1 MNAAEAAV
9 PDDLIRRAIRPAL
22 ILAWTLLASLLACLA
37 FEELLRSRFRPFLG
51 FARLGDRLSVRY
63 AFYLA
68 AAAAV
73 VLIRVLN
80 AVGLRRKKAASP
92 EAFLG
97 RLKTVA
103 LLTLAL
109 AEAPA
114 LLGLALFIVG
124 GYNVDFYGLMF
135 VSLIL
140 LFMYFPRARTWE
152 ACLQNAPRACPF

>member
-1 MNAAEAAV
+1 MNEAKTAS
-9 PDDLIRRAIRPAL
+9 PDDPVRKSIRPAL
-22 ILAWTLLASLLACLA
+22 ILAWALLAVLPACLA
-37 FEELLRSRFRPFLG
+37 VEELIRARFSPFLG
-51 FARLGDRLSVRY
+51 FAGLGDRLSVRY
-63 AFYLA
+63 AFYLG

-80 AVGLRRKKAASP
+80 AIALRRKKTASP

-109 AEAPA
+109 AETPA
-114 LLGLALFIVG
+114 LLGLALFLVG
-124 GYNVDFYGLMF
+124 GYNVDFYGLLF

-140 LFMYFPRARTWE
+140 LFMYFPRIRTWE
-152 ACLQNAPRACPF
+152 AHLQNAPPSCPF